1 VWTPLTRARSKAG
14 QANPARREE
23 GTLHRTAC
31 ASFLAAL
38 LAALAPLA
46 IAADNYPARPI
57 RLIVPFP
64 PGGGVDINARIL
76 AEPLGRELGQSIV
89 VDNRGGASS
98 IIGTAIA
105 ANAAPDGYTVIIS
118 AITMAINAAVYRTL
132 PFDIR
137 RDFAPIAL
145 VSDQPNIL
153 VAHPSLP
160 AKTFQEFV
168 ALARSQP
175 GKLTFASAGPTTG
188 IRLATELLLLEIRAD
203 LVHVPYKGVGPA
215 LTALLGNEISVLVST
230 FASALPHVKAN
241 RLRAYAVTTVTRAD
255 PLPEVPTVAESG
267 VPGYE
272 YATWYGMLAPA
283 GTPQPILDKLN
294 QATVASL
301 GSPDLRRTFA
311 AQGLNARPSTAAE
324 FARYLDSE
332 IKKWRAVVHAAK
344 IVVQ

>member
-1 VWTPLTRARSKAG
+1 MVRIA
-14 QANPARREE
+14 
-23 GTLHRTAC
+23 
-31 ASFLAAL
+31 LAAL
-38 LAALAPLA
+38 FPTLLAVLAPSA
-46 IAADNYPARPI
+46 GAQDYPARPI

-76 AEPLGRELGQSIV
+76 AEPLGRELGQTVV

-98 IIGTAIA
+98 IIGTGIA
-105 ANAAPDGYTVIIS
+105 ANATPDGYTVIIS
-118 AITMAINAAVYRTL
+118 AITMAINAAVYRSL

-168 ALARSQP
+168 ELARSKP
-175 GKLTFASAGPTTG
+175 GKLTFASAGPATG

-215 LTALLGNEISVLVST
+215 LTGLLGNEVSVLVST

-241 RLRAYAVTTVTRAD
+241 RLRAYAVTTAKRAA
-255 PLPEVPTVAESG
+255 PLPDVPTVAESG

-272 YATWYGMLAPA
+272 YATWYGMLAPD

-294 QATVASL
+294 KATVASL
-301 GSPDLRRTFA
+301 NSPELRRIFA
-311 AQGLNARPSTAAE
+311 VQGLNPRPSSAAE
-324 FARYLDSE
+324 FAKFLDSE
-332 IKKWRAVVHAAK
+332 IKKWMAVVQAAN
-344 IVVQ
+344 IAMQ